1 MVVAWV
7 LMAALF
13 SASWFVNRERTL
25 EAARLAWT
33 LFREVLPMFVIVL
46 VFTSLSLGLI
56 SEEVLL
62 ELLVGRGLLVGS
74 VTGAVAG
81 SIAAIPSSV
90 AFPLSAILLGKGVP
104 YTVIAAFTTT
114 LMMVGVVTFPLE
126 REYLGFRAALV
137 RNLAGLAMALVV
149 SVAIGCFFGELP

>member
-1 MVVAWV
+1 
-7 LMAALF
+7 
-13 SASWFVNRERTL
+13 
-25 EAARLAWT
+25 
-33 LFREVLPMFVIVL
+33 MFVIVL

-74 VTGAVAG
+74 IPGAVAG

-90 AFPLSAILLGKGVP
+90 AFPLSAILLDKSVP